1 MCPRMTNHQWVA
13 HDASSFSFESAGGL
27 AFANECSGSAVPPAR
42 YIAFAERQLDLSR
55 LIRLLS
61 LEVSLAH
68 PPMQEFAAFVGID
81 WADTT
86 HAVCLQVAGSDTRE
100 TRVLAHTPEAISTW
114 ACTLR
119 HRFGGQP
126 IAVCLELT
134 KGPLVSALRAHD
146 FLVLFPVHALTVAT
160 YREAFTPSRAKDD
173 PSDAELQL
181 ELLLKHRDKLQMRSP
196 QSATMRTRDQ
206 RVEFR
211 RRLVEDKVRLTNRLT
226 SALKHDFPQV
236 LHWFSDKD
244 TTIFCDV
251 LSQWPTL
258 KAIHLARRAT
268 LERFVRQHH
277 VQTRLIAQRM
287 EAIQT
292 AIPLTTDEGVITP
305 HVCLVRALGAQL
317 RATLQASEDFD
328 HAIAPLAPTH
338 PDFAL
343 LQALPGAGPVFAPRL
358 LVAFGAQRDRDA
370 SATDLQQYA
379 GIAPVTERSGNT
391 CGVHWRLQCP
401 KFLRQTFVEWARESL
416 RHSFWARAY
425 YAQPRAKGRT
435 HQAATRALA
444 FTWIRILYC
453 CWQTKTPYDETT
465 YLNALVRR
473 GSPLIRHVA
482 NVP

>member
-1 MCPRMTNHQWVA
+1 M
-13 HDASSFSFESAGGL
+13 
-27 AFANECSGSAVPPAR
+27 
-42 YIAFAERQLDLSR
+42 
-55 LIRLLS
+55 
-61 LEVSLAH
+61 AH
-68 PPMQEFAAFVGID
+68 PPMQEFAAFIGID

-86 HAVCLQVAGSDTRE
+86 HAVCLQVAGSNTRE
-100 TRVLAHTPEAISTW
+100 TSMLAHTPEAIRTW

-119 HRFGGQP
+119 RRFGGQP

-134 KGPLVSALRAHD
+134 KGPLVSALCAHD
-146 FLVLFPVHALTVAT
+146 FLVLFPVNALTVAK

-181 ELLLKHRDKLQMRSP
+181 ELLLKHRDKLQMLTP
-196 QSATMRTRDQ
+196 QSATMRTLDQ
-206 RVEFR
+206 LVEFR

-244 TTIFCDV
+244 TTIFCDF

-258 KAIHLARRAT
+258 KAVHLARRAT
-268 LERFVRQHH
+268 LERFFRQHH
-277 VQTRLIAQRM
+277 VQTRIIARRI

-292 AIPLTTDEGVITP
+292 AMPLTTDECVITP
-305 HVCLVRALGAQL
+305 HVCLVRAIAQ
-317 RATLQASEDFD
+317 
-328 HAIAPLAPTH
+328 LAPTH

-343 LQALPGAGPVFAPRL
+343 FRALPGAGPVFAPRL
-358 LVAFGAQRDRDA
+358 LVAFGEQRDRYA

-391 CGVHWRLQCP
+391 CWVHWRLQCP
-401 KFLRQTFVEWARESL
+401 KFLRQTFVEWASESI

-425 YAQPRAKGRT
+425 YVQQRAKGST

-444 FTWIRILYC
+444 FKWIRILYR
-453 CWQTKTPYDETT
+453 CWQTNTPYDEST

-473 GSPLIRHVA
+473 GSPLIHNLA
-482 NVP
+482 NVS